1 MKQRRPTNPE
11 LLSAI
16 GYLMKAGKQY
26 QTPLWITIASFLGK
40 SRRTRIVLNLGQVSK
55 NLKGGEV
62 IAVPGKV
69 LGSGE
74 PKEKLTIAAF
84 KFSPRAL
91 GENLKAAM
99 VNFSF
104 GSPEPR
110 TLPGTAMTSPPL
122 RFFETWP
129 RFRTILVLRDLPR
142 KLAIVIQRGVW
153 YCFPAFMR

>member
-62 IAVPGKV
+62 IAVPEQV

-74 PKEKLTIAAF
+74 PKEKLVTAAF
-84 KFSPRAL
+84 NRATNAL
-91 GENLKAAM
+91 GKVLKAAGRYM
-99 VNFSF
+99 PFS
-104 GSPEPR
+104 R
-110 TLPGTAMTSPPL
+110 
-122 RFFETWP
+122 
-129 RFRTILVLRDLPR
+129 
-142 KLAIVIQRGVW
+142 
-153 YCFPAFMR
+153 

>member
-1 MKQRRPTNPE
+1 
-11 LLSAI
+11 
-16 GYLMKAGKQY
+16 MKAAKQY

-91 GENLKAAM
+91 VKVEK
-99 VNFSF
+99 
-104 GSPEPR
+104 P
-110 TLPGTAMTSPPL
+110 PGPPIPFSPPAADP
-122 RFFETWP
+122 P
-129 RFRTILVLRDLPR
+129 RATHATPPPHSTPHTHPPPPPPTPPPSPPPPPLP
-142 KLAIVIQRGVW
+142 LTPSA
-153 YCFPAFMR
+153 